1 MFASQH
7 SVPEGT
13 VVEKPSLMTGSAIAV
28 HHPKELLRTVVS
40 DGSITL
46 FVSGGVIERSAVE
59 VLCAELD
66 VVTAL
71 CRGIVTVDLTDCT
84 GLGTAATQLL
94 REHLDTARTPE
105 SRYRFRL
112 NAGRSSVVRA
122 LAAAGILTK
131 REARRRRVRGVPR
144 RWDTDSQ
151 SSLRTA

>member
-1 MFASQH
+1 
-7 SVPEGT
+7 
-13 VVEKPSLMTGSAIAV
+13 MTGSAIAV

-46 FVSGGVIERSAVE
+46 VVSGGLIERSAVDS
-59 VLCAELD
+59 LCAELD
-66 VVTAL
+66 VATAL

-84 GLGTAATQLL
+84 GLGMAAMQLL
-94 REHLDTARTPE
+94 RGHLDKARVPE
-105 SRYRFRL
+105 LRYRFRL

-144 RWDTDSQ
+144 RRDTGSQ
-151 SSLRTA
+151 SSLRTV